1 MPEQELTT
9 CRQRGAAD
17 APARPRPAGPVGADR
32 WRFGRWLLSAVSV
45 AALGMV
51 LAGGPVGAQADAEVL
66 TVGTKPLE
74 PFVFVEGDARGPVQA
89 DALSGFSID
98 YWNAVAER
106 LGVET
111 EWVVEETVGDIIDSA
126 EAGDVDAAIAGI
138 SITREREAIIDFS
151 QPYYISGQQIV
162 VRDEG
167 TAGTFRTLAALVGS
181 GTFVVPLAVLVV
193 LVLVVSHLVWWFERG
208 HDSDDFPFD
217 YREGIGEAIWWSTV
231 SVITGGEAVKNINTT
246 LSRLI
251 AVFWM
256 LVGLFLL
263 AFVTARAT
271 SVLTVAELE
280 ADIGGLDDLAGRPV
294 ATVEAT
300 ATVPFLQA
308 EIGVLP
314 REESDLDGAIAAL
327 RSGDV
332 DAVVFDAPVLAHA
345 LNRAGGDDLLLI
357 EPPVGRDPYGIALPS
372 GSDRL
377 EQVNA
382 AVIEIGRDGTLDEL
396 MLVWFGGS

>member
-1 MPEQELTT
+1 MATLALL
-9 CRQRGAAD
+9 GAL
-17 APARPRPAGPVGADR
+17 V
-32 WRFGRWLLSAVSV
+32 
-45 AALGMV
+45 
-51 LAGGPVGAQADAEVL
+51 AGGPAGAQGDGEVL
-66 TVGTKPLE
+66 TVATKPLE
-74 PFVFVEGDARGPVQA
+74 PFVFVEDDARGPVDA
-89 DALSGFSID
+89 AALSGFSID

-111 EWVVEETVGDIIDSA
+111 QWVVEETVADIIASA
-126 EAGDVDAAIAGI
+126 EAGEVDASIAGI

-181 GTFVVPLAVLVV
+181 GTFLVPLAVLVV
-193 LVLVVSHLVWWFERG
+193 LVLIVSHLVWWFERG
-208 HDSDDFPFD
+208 HDSDDFPYE
-217 YREGIGEAIWWSTV
+217 YRAGIGEAIWWSTV

-280 ADIGGLDDLAGRPV
+280 ADISGLDDLANRPI

-300 ATVPFLQA
+300 ATVPFLQD
-308 EIGVLP
+308 EIGVIA
-314 REESDLDGAIAAL
+314 REEPDLGSAIAAL

-332 DAVVFDAPVLAHA
+332 DAVVFDAPVLAYA
-345 LNRAGGDDLLLI
+345 LTQLGGDDLLLI

-377 EQVNA
+377 EEVNA

-396 MLVWFGGS
+396 MVAWFGSS